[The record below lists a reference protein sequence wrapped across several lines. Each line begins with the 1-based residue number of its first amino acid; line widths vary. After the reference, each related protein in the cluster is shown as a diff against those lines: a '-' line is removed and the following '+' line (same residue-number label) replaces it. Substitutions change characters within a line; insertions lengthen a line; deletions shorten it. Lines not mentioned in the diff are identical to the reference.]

1 MLSVVY
7 CTPEPMESHISHI
20 RKTVGLKEVE
30 IIEYINKGEPLT
42 KFYNKALKETK
53 NDIVIFCHNDIIF
66 NTKNWGKRII
76 SHFNNTNFG
85 ILGVAGTT
93 EMQSTG
99 RWWQN
104 PSLMLGQVKHTHEGK
119 TWNSAYSPKFG
130 DEILES
136 ILVDG
141 LFFAVSKNRLSTDF
155 DENIKGF
162 HFYEIDFCFN
172 NHLKGT
178 KVGVITNITITHKS
192 IGQTNEEWE
201 VNRRQFVE
209 KNSQNLPYT
218 LTPQILLTDKKIKL
232 KKLPGV
238 GVVIPTKGNVNL
250 LKDCIDSIFDMD
262 GYPNLKIYIGDTG
275 SSLEELDEI
284 EEYIKDKKNIKLI
297 EYNYYNFAS
306 INNDIVSNHVDDDV
320 ELLLFCNNDIKL
332 LNNSI
337 TQMVEVYNTNK
348 KTGTVG
354 IRLHFGDNR
363 VQHSGVIAFV
373 DDKYN
378 IRVSHH
384 GIGTYFN
391 YHQGRKEVFGN
402 TAAFMMIKKD
412 LFKQIGGFK
421 ESYNECFEDVEL
433 NIECLN
439 RKYKNYFIGTAV
451 AYHYESQTRNK
462 DKEKLKRE
470 AEDYMYRLLPKIIKS
485 KGCHNNFSNIDKNN
499 LSLLIKNKYKELT
512 I

>member
-1 MLSVVY
+1 MLSIVY
-7 CTPEPMESHISHI
+7 CTPEPMSSHIDHI
-20 RKTVGLKEVE
+20 KKTVGIKDVE
-30 IIEYINKGEPLT
+30 IIEYINKGESLT

-53 NDIVIFCHNDIIF
+53 NKIVVFCHNDIIF
-66 NTKNWGKRII
+66 NTKNWGKKIV
-76 SHFNNTNFG
+76 SHFNNSDFG

-119 TWNSAYSPKFG
+119 TWNSAYSPRFG

-141 LFFAVSKNRLSTDF
+141 LFFVTHKDRLSHSF

-172 NHLKGT
+172 NHLSGT

-192 IGQTNEEWE
+192 IGQTNDEWE
-201 VNRRQFVE
+201 KNRKQFVE
-209 KNSQNLPYT
+209 NHSKNLPYS
-218 LTPQILLTDKKIKL
+218 LKPPILVKDKKIKL
-232 KKLPGV
+232 KKTPTV
-238 GVVIPTKGNVNL
+238 GVVIPTKGNVSL
-250 LKDCIDSIFDMD
+250 LKECVNSLITVDD
-262 GYPNLKIYIGDTG
+262 YPNLKIYIGDTG
-275 SSLEELDEI
+275 SSLEELEEI
-284 EEYIKDKKNIKLI
+284 KNYIKDKPTLKLI

-306 INNDIVSNHVDDDV
+306 INNDIVSNHVEDDV

-332 LNNSI
+332 LNNAI
-337 TQMVEVYNTNK
+337 TQMVEVFNTNK
-348 KTGTVG
+348 QSGTVG
-354 IRLHFGDNR
+354 IRLHFEDNKI
-363 VQHSGVIAFV
+363 QHSGVIAFV
-373 DDKYN
+373 DKDYN
-378 IRVSHH
+378 IRISHH

-402 TAAFMMIKKD
+402 TAAFMMIKKT

-421 ESYNECFEDVEL
+421 ETYNECFEDVEL

-439 RKYKNYFIGTAV
+439 KRLKNYLVGSAV

-470 AEDYMYRLLPKIIKS
+470 YEDYVQRLLPKIIRS
-485 KGCHNNFSNIDKNN
+485 RMCHNYFSNIDKNN
-499 LSLLIKNKYKELT
+499 LSLIIKNKYKTLT
-512 I
+512 T

>member
-1 MLSVVY
+1 MS
-7 CTPEPMESHISHI
+7 SHIDHI
-20 RKTVGLKEVE
+20 KKTVGIKDAE

-42 KFYNKALKETK
+42 KFYNKALKQTK
-53 NDIVIFCHNDIIF
+53 NKIVVFCHNDIIF
-66 NTKNWGKRII
+66 NTKNWGKKLI
-76 SHFNNTNFG
+76 SHFNDSRFG

-141 LFFAVSKNRLSTDF
+141 LFFAVHKDRLKNSF
-155 DENIKGF
+155 DEDIKGF
-162 HFYEIDFCFN
+162 HFYEVDFCFK
-172 NHLKGT
+172 NHLGGT

-201 VNRRQFVE
+201 KNRRQFVE
-209 KNSQNLPYT
+209 NHSKNLPYS
-218 LTPQILLTDKKIKL
+218 LKPPILVKDKKITL
-232 KKLPGV
+232 KKNPTV
-238 GVVIPTKGNVNL
+238 GVVIPTKGNVSL
-250 LKDCIDSIFDMD
+250 LKECVSSLVTMD
-262 GYPNLKIYIGDTG
+262 NYSNLKIYIGDTG
-275 SSLEELDEI
+275 SSLEELEEI
-284 EEYIKDKKNIKLI
+284 KNYIQDKPNIKLI

-306 INNDIVSNHVDDDV
+306 INNDMVSNHVEEDV

-332 LNNSI
+332 LNNAI
-337 TQMVEVYNTNK
+337 TQMVEVFNTNK
-348 KTGTVG
+348 QTGTVG
-354 IRLHFGDNR
+354 IRLHFEDNKI
-363 VQHSGVIAFV
+363 QHSGVVAFV
-373 DDKYN
+373 DKDYN
-378 IRVSHH
+378 IRISHH
-384 GIGTYFN
+384 GIGSYFN

-402 TAAFMMIKKD
+402 TAAFMMIKKT
-412 LFKQIGGFK
+412 LFNQIGGFK
-421 ESYNECFEDVEL
+421 ETYNECFEDVEL

-439 RKYKNYFIGTAV
+439 KRLKNYLVGSAV

-470 AEDYMYRLLPKIIKS
+470 YEDYTQRLLPKIIGS
-485 KGCHNNFSNIDKNN
+485 RMCHNHFSNIDKNN
-499 LSLLIKNKYKELT
+499 LSLIIKNKYKTLT
-512 I
+512 T